1 MMELLN
7 ALWGLVS
14 NFIFL
19 ILGRILSKEDTT
31 KIINMIQG
39 NKELDL
45 DKSINQR
52 IQSLDDYWEG
62 IVKQQDGP
70 AGVPIEFPIRVRLHY
85 ISLQK
90 VRGKFSYYWNDNKTV
105 LEAEG
110 KAVDNR
116 IIVLEFK
123 DAKKSI
129 IRFGT
134 FMFDFDHLGE
144 SLDGHFV
151 AYAAER
157 KAIVTG
163 SITLYRVTSRI

>member
-14 NFIFL
+14 TLFSLIF
-19 ILGRILSKEDTT
+19 GRIWSKKDAK
-31 KIINMIQG
+31 KIMDMIQG
-39 NKELDL
+39 AKELDL
-45 DKSINQR
+45 DKTITQR
-52 IQSLDDYWEG
+52 IQSLDGYWKG
-62 IVKQQDGP
+62 TVNQQDGP
-70 AGVPIEFPIRVRLHY
+70 DGVPIEFPIGVIFHY

-90 VRGKFSYYWNDNKTV
+90 VRGTFSYYWNDNKTV
-105 LEAEG
+105 LEPEG

-163 SITLYRVTSRI
+163 SVTLFRVT